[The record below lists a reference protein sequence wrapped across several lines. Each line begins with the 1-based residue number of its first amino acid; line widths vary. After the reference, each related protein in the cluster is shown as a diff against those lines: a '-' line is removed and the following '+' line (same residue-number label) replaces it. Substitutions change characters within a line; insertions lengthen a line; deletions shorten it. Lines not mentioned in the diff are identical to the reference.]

1 LNSNVLELLNMALAS
16 GASVPMT
23 VSAITKNVA
32 TATQI
37 KAEREAAY
45 LQKSPEKDQTES
57 VAWDIPYGN
66 SVASAW
72 LM

>member
-1 LNSNVLELLNMALAS
+1 LELLNMALAS
-16 GASVPMT
+16 GAAVPMT
-23 VSAITKNVA
+23 VSTITKKVA

-45 LQKSPEKDQTES
+45 LQKSLEKDQTES
-57 VAWDIPYGN
+57 VGWDIPYGDP
-66 SVASAW
+66 VASAW